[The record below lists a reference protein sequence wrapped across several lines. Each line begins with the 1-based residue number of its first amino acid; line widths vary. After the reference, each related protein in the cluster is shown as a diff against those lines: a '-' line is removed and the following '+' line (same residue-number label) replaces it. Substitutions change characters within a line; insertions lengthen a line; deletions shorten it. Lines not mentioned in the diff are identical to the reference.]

1 MCSDEKISPFGGFD
15 WAELPEDLKVEILCR
30 LHSKAL
36 MRLKCVSKS
45 WYFLISYACTPVIS
59 SLSRSAT
66 FCGFLYTQ
74 KILRSGL
81 LFLHFFHAEEYS
93 GEFHPRYR
101 PEMSG
106 LMKSYGAFLPFDH
119 TPADIQSYCNGLFLL
134 VRSGSNPTEYIVC
147 NPTTC
152 EYIELP
158 INPHHIY
165 DDVAS
170 LAFDPTD
177 SPVSFK
183 VLRRTADISLSHSLK
198 LDIFTFDSGNW
209 TTHVLVLDHM
219 LIGFNW
225 IDHSVY
231 VNGVLYVISL
241 AKYLLGINL
250 HFTNKTYIT
259 YRAIGLP
266 DKEKFDDSGSL
277 GTSRG
282 YVVYSNS
289 DQSKILLWRLEHGA
303 HWILQHRVSIDE
315 MVSQLPRRKLM
326 PLRHNRGEI
335 KVYGFHPKSEVIFV
349 GTPRLVL
356 NYNPNTKQVKTFFHL
371 IPDREIVGGQYKMYP
386 SSCCPVILNGVL
398 SSSGNKTHSSRFRLY
413 KFLYRY
419 PPR

>member
-1 MCSDEKISPFGGFD
+1 MCSDEKPLGGFD
-15 WAELPEDLKVEILCR
+15 WAELPDDLKVEILRR
-30 LHSKAL
+30 LHNKAL

-45 WYFLISYACTPVIS
+45 WYFFISYACAPMI
-59 SLSRSAT
+59 SRSAP
-66 FCGFLYTQ
+66 FLGLFYTH
-74 KILRSGL
+74 KICKFGWLSL
-81 LFLHFFHAEEYS
+81 DFFHTEEYS

-101 PEMSG
+101 PELLG
-106 LMKSYGAFLPFDH
+106 IGKSYGAFLPFDH
-119 TPADIQSYCNGLFLL
+119 TPADIQCYCNGLFLL
-134 VRSGSNPTEYIVC
+134 AHAGSNPTQYIVC

-158 INPHHIY
+158 VNPLHIY
-165 DDVAS
+165 DDVTS
-170 LAFDPTD
+170 LAFDPSD

-183 VLRRTADISLSHSLK
+183 VLRRAADVSLVHPLK
-198 LDIFTFDSGNW
+198 LDVFTFGSGNW

-219 LIGFNW
+219 LLGFNW

-231 VNGVLYVISL
+231 VNGILYVMSL

-250 HFTNKTYIT
+250 HFTNKANIT

-266 DKEKFDDSGSL
+266 DKEKFDDCGSF

-315 MVSQLPRRKLM
+315 MVSQLPRGKLM
-326 PLRHNRGEI
+326 PLRRNRGEI
-335 KVYGFHPKSEVIFV
+335 KVYGFHPKSEVIFL

-371 IPDREIVGGQYKMYP
+371 VPDREIVNGQYKMYP